1 MLAGKCC
8 LSDSTWRQRLVRL
21 MNGINLSLSV
31 TFQRNHFTAV
41 YRNLSQYSFFLLVS
55 GKTVSDVAVD
65 LDALLVTSVF
75 VALGHVLYVHQ
86 AFEFHSV

>member
-1 MLAGKCC
+1 M
-8 LSDSTWRQRLVRL
+8 V
-21 MNGINLSLSV
+21 
-31 TFQRNHFTAV
+31 
-41 YRNLSQYSFFLLVS
+41 
-55 GKTVSDVAVD
+55 KTVSDVAVD